1 MIHSMRNSIH
11 HHDDDDGA
19 VAVVDDGLHYDVG
32 PNDINQFRLNVELEA
47 VADLVPVRSFVAA
60 VAVVVEDVAE
70 VGVPVAMEVV
80 SIDAMRLDDDR

>member
-32 PNDINQFRLNVELEA
+32 LNDINQFRLNVELEA
-47 VADLVPVRSFVAA
+47 VADLVPVRSFAAA
-60 VAVVVEDVAE
+60 VAAVVEDVAE

-80 SIDAMRLDDDR
+80 STDAMRLDDDR